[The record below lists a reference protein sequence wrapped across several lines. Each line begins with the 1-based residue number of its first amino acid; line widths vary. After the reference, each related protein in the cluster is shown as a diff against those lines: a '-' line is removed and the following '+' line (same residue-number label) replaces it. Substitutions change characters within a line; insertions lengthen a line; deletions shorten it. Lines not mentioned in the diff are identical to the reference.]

1 MKLFFECSIE
11 ICGTP
16 VKVKFCKEDGKDDLI
31 PGFYFELSHFLK
43 SKDDADIYRS
53 PNNYGK
59 TMEDCIFTL
68 NLYIQRFKD
77 VDKVEVNPYF
87 LIL

>member
-1 MKLFFECSIE
+1 MKNLYFECSIE

-16 VKVKFCKEDGKDDLI
+16 VKVKFYKEDGNNDII

-43 SKDDADIYRS
+43 STSDIDVYRH

-59 TMEDCIFTL
+59 TIEECIFTL
-68 NLYIQRFKD
+68 KLYIQRFQD
-77 VDKVEVNPYF
+77 VEKIEANPDF
-87 LIL
+87 